1 VLLRILSVIPV
12 LLVAS
17 ILVFV
22 TMRVIPGDPVSV
34 LTQGAP
40 LTVQQRQA
48 LTRQYHLDQPIPV
61 QYVQWLRGA
70 LTGDFGRSLS
80 SNRPVTSVIAE
91 SLPRTLIL
99 LAGGFVFSMAFAIP
113 LGLLAALREG
123 RPLDHLIVGLT
134 MLLFSVPLFISSVIA
149 IYLFAF
155 RWNLLPS
162 FGFGSDGGVGG
173 VFKHLLLPWC
183 ALGLS
188 LLAVQ
193 TATLRAA
200 LVDVFNQEYV
210 RMAESRGLPWL
221 YVLRKHALRSALV
234 PVVTLL
240 GLQLSFMLIGS
251 VFVDYIFGVGGFGT
265 VLVNAVKARDLT
277 VVQTAVMLVS
287 TFFVFSNLAVDLA
300 AARLDPRYAIR

>member
-1 VLLRILSVIPV
+1 V

-40 LTVQQRQA
+40 LTQQQRQA

-99 LAGGFVFSMAFAIP
+99 LAGGFVISMALAIP

-162 FGFGSDGGVGG
+162 FGFGSDGGAGG

-210 RMAESRGLPWL
+210 RMAESRGLPWS

-251 VFVDYIFGVGGFGT
+251 VFVDYIFGIGGFGT

-287 TFFVFSNLAVDLA
+287 AFFVFSNLIVDLA